1 MAGGDRTDDPV
12 TGVPDA
18 ALLVIT
24 AAIED
29 HRVITPP
36 DQSTPAGLAQFI
48 AAYLISSHW
57 TLTVTAPTSS

>member
-1 MAGGDRTDDPV
+1 M

-18 ALLVIT
+18 ALLVIA

-29 HRVITPP
+29 HRTVTPP
-36 DQSTPAGLAQFI
+36 DQSTPAGLAEFI

-57 TLTVTAPTSS
+57 TLTVAAPTAPISSMRRP

>member
-1 MAGGDRTDDPV
+1 M

-18 ALLVIT
+18 ALLVIA

-48 AAYLISSHW
+48 AAYLISSDW
-57 TLTVTAPTSS
+57 TLAVTAPTAPTST

>member
-1 MAGGDRTDDPV
+1 MAGRDRTDSAV

-36 DQSTPAGLAQFI
+36 DQSTPAGLAEFI
-48 AAYLISSHW
+48 AAYLIGSDW
-57 TLTVTAPTSS
+57 TLTVTAPAST

>member
-1 MAGGDRTDDPV
+1 M

-18 ALLVIT
+18 ALLVIA

-48 AAYLISSHW
+48 AAYLISSDW
-57 TLTVTAPTSS
+57 TLTVTAPTSP

>member
-1 MAGGDRTDDPV
+1 MAGGDRAGPAV

-36 DQSTPAGLAQFI
+36 DQSTPAGLAEFI
-48 AAYLISSHW
+48 AAYLIGSDW
-57 TLTVTAPTSS
+57 TLTVTAPTSP